1 MQNNWKEG
9 ITSHAASQNVMVN
22 LVTQLLLNAS
32 QIILELAG
40 IEKNESEFVSVFHY
54 HPYLHRAGK
63 QRRSIINN
71 LETKPKLALLIV

>member
-1 MQNNWKEG
+1 MQNNGKQG
-9 ITSHAASQNVMVN
+9 ITSHAAGQNVVVD

-40 IEKNESEFVSVFHY
+40 VEENESEFFCIFHH

-63 QRRSIINN
+63 QRKRIINN